1 MDAEAD
7 GRIGF
12 AGGRFAD
19 AEEARFGGYDLAWRS
34 PQWTR
39 AERQRIADRM
49 ASNVVMIERRFW
61 RGARRACLGG
71 GRGARSRGARIRG
84 QRAAVRE
91 VMESEIVPVLDSLG
105 LGASHAWRLRER
117 GH

>member
-12 AGGRFAD
+12 ADGRFAD

-61 RGARRACLGG
+61 RGRDAPASAADEARALG
-71 GRGARSRGARIRG
+71 
-84 QRAAVRE
+84 
-91 VMESEIVPVLDSLG
+91 VLDSEGNALPF
-105 LGASHAWRLRER
+105 AR
-117 GH
+117 